1 MKKNKREVVSATRVG
16 EEWFEQQPYIDRMRQ
31 VNEDFF
37 KKTGRKKKVLINTWG
52 CQMNENDSEKM
63 LGMLNN
69 LAYEETDKKEE
80 ADLIIF
86 NTCLIRENAE
96 LKVYGN
102 IGALK
107 PLKEKNP
114 NLVIGICGCMM
125 QKEHI
130 RKKLLEKYKQ
140 VDLVF
145 GTHNYHT
152 LPQLIERV
160 EDHNERIFDVWDD
173 NKKVVENLPIHRK
186 FEFKAFLDI
195 MYGCNNF
202 CTYCV
207 VPYTRGREK
216 SREVAD
222 IISEIKTLVSN
233 GYKEITLLGQNVNSY
248 GKNLENPITFS
259 DLLDQIANI
268 ENLDRIRFMTSHPKD
283 ISVELLEIMAKHNN
297 ICNQLHL
304 PIQSGSNKILK
315 AMNRRYTR
323 EHYLEM
329 VQKAKELMPDIT
341 LTTDLIVGFPG
352 ETEEDF
358 EETLELVKTVEYDSA
373 FMFLYSVRE
382 GTPAAE
388 MENQVPDDI
397 KHERFDRLVEIVNDL
412 ARKSNL
418 KQIGREVEVLV
429 EGLSKNREDILS
441 GRTKTHKLI
450 HFPGTEEL
458 IGQVV
463 KVKINEAKSFNLSGE
478 LI

>member
-31 VNEDFF
+31 VNEVFL

-69 LAYEETDKKEE
+69 LGYEETDKKED

-114 NLVIGICGCMM
+114 NLIIGICGCMM

-216 SREVAD
+216 SREAAD